1 MAVRSKS
8 LYVYIMASRSGT
20 LYIGVTNDIARR
32 TYEHKHGLVVGFTS
46 KYKVHR
52 LVYVEE
58 FAGADDAIARAKQL
72 KGWSR
77 QRKIALIESLNPT
90 MKDLSV
96 QWLST

>member
-1 MAVRSKS
+1 MRSKI

-20 LYIGVTNDIARR
+20 LHIGVTNDIARR
-32 TYEHKHGLVVGFTS
+32 TYEHKHGLVAGFTS

-58 FAGADDAIARAKQL
+58 FDGAGDAIAREKQL

-90 MKDLSV
+90 MNDLSV
-96 QWLST
+96 QWLSA

>member
-1 MAVRSKS
+1 VRSKI

-32 TYEHKHGLVVGFTS
+32 TYEHEHGLVPGFTR
-46 KYKVHR
+46 KYKVHH
-52 LVYVEE
+52 LVYVEG
-58 FAGADDAIARAKQL
+58 FDAVDAAIAREKQL

-77 QRKIALIESLNPT
+77 TRKIALIESLNPT

-96 QWLST
+96 QWLGA